1 MMQSQYQAGV
11 RLSFG
16 FSRSR
21 RGTLIQDSMRL
32 MMLFDNFSYSRNYP
46 QPLPLIIAGFT
57 IFAPMNRLSGV
68 MRLESA
74 SCPHRANPKG
84 IASPKGLPPR
94 KESIS
99 EWNAIPKGN
108 ASQKGLLSRKESISE
123 RTALPKGNQS
133 RKEPHPP
140 GVKSYPERKRIPREE
155 RIVTLCWKVLAFSAF
170 S

>member
-1 MMQSQYQAGV
+1 MMQPQYQAGV

-32 MMLFDNFSYSRNYP
+32 MMLFDNFSYSGKYS
-46 QPLPLIIAGFT
+46 QPLPLDIAGFT

-74 SCPHRANPKG
+74 SCPHRAIPKG
-84 IASPKGLPPR
+84 NASPKGLPAR

-99 EWNAIPKGN
+99 ERTANPKGN
-108 ASQKGLLSRKESISE
+108 ASQKGLPSRKESISE
-123 RTALPKGNQS
+123 WIATPKGKHL
-133 RKEPHPP
+133 RKDRN
-140 GVKSYPERKRIPREE
+140 PERKRIPRGRKE
-155 RIVTLCWKVLAFSAF
+155 L
-170 S
+170 